1 MCAVNFAWCVSV
13 ILLCTVFFVV
23 LFVERGD
30 DDVILRSKL
39 VESSRILL
47 VNQKLFFKFELELI
61 LFVGLYVN
69 IGFTSYNKRY
79 YSSLLSKWLEI
90 FVIGIYLLQ
99 LSQDPTNLIPSIK
112 KFVVILI
119 YPSLPIGKNFFFG

>member
-1 MCAVNFAWCVSV
+1 MNFAWCVSV